1 MMSIAGESV
10 MERYHNI
17 VKIEKIK
24 KCLEQGELN
33 NALDVAQT
41 INRKK
46 VKNTSDLSVLAEVF
60 FQNNCYDIAREIFL
74 SIYSKNKAR
83 RILAQIV
90 HLSIKLN
97 DVVNAEKYLEEFKEI
112 APKDLYCHIFR
123 YNIDKMAGKDID
135 VLIADLEALK
145 KDSYMENWAYEL
157 AKLYHKAGAKD
168 KCIDE
173 CSNLILWFGNGVYVE
188 KAKVLKAYY
197 MGDIDLSEIE
207 GKEEKFDEEQIA
219 EQIQNILSEYKAK
232 EKAREKE
239 EIKESHSVPEDDLNE
254 DLEELDE
261 KEEYINSY
269 SDEIVEDI
277 HELEKNEDTY
287 GVAQAKEDHEAKMN
301 NDALDAPFD
310 YGNKDDVEEHND
322 ADEIVLKKSEIEA
335 MKKSL
340 LKHVNSLES
349 GALSELDSTLQ
360 QGDLSNDERLC
371 DTMDTMIEEVN
382 EPEYLTESIVE
393 FYKLP
398 DLNQRNPFIDQL
410 EELNALFCEK
420 EIDMEELLG
429 NYIRIAP
436 TGNQIL
442 KSLQEIVKDEFL
454 NANFIITG
462 SNASGKTHLAK
473 LILKTMRRMNSSI
486 SSKLALIDAD
496 RLNRI
501 DWDEK
506 KSQLVHCTLIIEHA
520 ANLNTNSIEH
530 LIDMNKSHANTLF
543 IYIEDTDVNINSLLE
558 TNSEFKKIF
567 KYRIELPDYT
577 LEDYMGYAY
586 HYLNERE
593 YEIEEKVFSFLK
605 DKIEKQML
613 NRKEFSLKELFA
625 IMQQVIKNAETR
637 SAQQLLYQAQ
647 SGNFKGTDL
656 LIIKEQDIDN
666 I

>member
-1 MMSIAGESV
+1 MVSIAGESV

-24 KCLEQGELN
+24 KCLEQGDIK

-46 VKNTSDLSVLAEVF
+46 VKNTSDLSTLAEVF
-60 FQNNCYDIAREIFL
+60 FQNDCYDIAREIFL

-97 DVVNAEKYLEEFKEI
+97 DVENAEKYLEEFKEV

-145 KDSYMENWAYEL
+145 NDSYMENWAYEL

-197 MGDIDLSEIE
+197 LGDIDLSEIE
-207 GKEEKFDEEQIA
+207 EKKEEFNEEQIA
-219 EQIQNILSEYKAK
+219 KQIQSILSEYKAK
-232 EKAREKE
+232 ENAREKD
-239 EIKESHSVPEDDLNE
+239 EIIENHSVHEDGLKE
-254 DLEELDE
+254 GLEELD
-261 KEEYINSY
+261 KEEEFNNS
-269 SDEIVEDI
+269 SSEEVVDNEDK
-277 HELEKNEDTY
+277 LEKSEDTY
-287 GVAQAKEDHEAKMN
+287 KVELTKESQEVETVKDTLDTIFDDAKE
-301 NDALDAPFD
+301 
-310 YGNKDDVEEHND
+310 DVEEHND
-322 ADEIVLKKSEIEA
+322 IDEIVLKKSEIEA

-349 GALSELDSTLQ
+349 GALSELDSSLEPE
-360 QGDLSNDERLC
+360 DLSNDELIN
-371 DTMDTMIEEVN
+371 DSMDTVVEEVN
-382 EPEYLTESIVE
+382 EPDYLGESMVE
-393 FYKLP
+393 LYKLP

-410 EELNALFCEK
+410 EELNALICEK
-420 EIDMEELLG
+420 EIDIEELLG

-436 TGNQIL
+436 AGNQIL
-442 KSLQEIVKDEFL
+442 QSLQEIVKDEFL

-473 LILKTMRRMNSSI
+473 LILKLMRRMNSSI
-486 SSKLALIDAD
+486 SSKLAIIDAD
-496 RLNRI
+496 RLNQI

-520 ANLNTNSIEH
+520 ANLNANSVEN
-530 LIDMNKSHANTLF
+530 LIDMHKSHTNTLF
-543 IYIEDTDVNINSLLE
+543 IYIEDSNNNINSLLE

-577 LEDYMGYAY
+577 VEDYMGFVY
-586 HYLNERE
+586 HYLTERE
-593 YEIEEKVFSFLK
+593 YEIEENAFTFLR
-605 DKIEKQML
+605 DKIEEQMMKQ
-613 NRKEFSLKELFA
+613 EEYSLTKLFA
-625 IMQQVIKNAETR
+625 IMQQVIKNAENR
-637 SAQQLLYQAQ
+637 SAKQLLYHAQ

-656 LIIKEQDIDN
+656 LIIKEQDIDS

>member
-1 MMSIAGESV
+1 MVSVAGESV

-24 KCLEQGELN
+24 KCLEQGEVK

-60 FQNNCYDIAREIFL
+60 FQNDCYDIAREIFL

-97 DVVNAEKYLEEFKEI
+97 DVENAEKYLEEFKVV

-197 MGDIDLSEIE
+197 LGDIDLSEIE
-207 GKEEKFDEEQIA
+207 EKKEEFDEEQIA
-219 EQIQNILSEYKAK
+219 KQIQNILSEYEAKEKAK
-232 EKAREKE
+232 EKD
-239 EIKESHSVPEDDLNE
+239 ESIENYSVHEDGLKKG
-254 DLEELDE
+254 LEELSEDE
-261 KEEYINSY
+261 EFINSL
-269 SDEIVEDI
+269 SEEIVEED
-277 HELEKNEDTY
+277 HELEKSEDTY
-287 GVAQAKEDHEAKMN
+287 KVEQTNEFLEVEGIK
-301 NDALDAPFD
+301 DALDTTFD
-310 YGNKDDVEEHND
+310 IVKEDVKQHND
-322 ADEIVLKKSEIEA
+322 IDEIVLKKSEIEA

-340 LKHVNSLES
+340 LKHANSFEA
-349 GALSELDSTLQ
+349 GALSEFDSTFQ
-360 QGDLSNDERLC
+360 QGELSNDERLG
-371 DTMDTMIEEVN
+371 DTMDIMIEEVN
-382 EPEYLTESIVE
+382 GPDYISESIGQ

-410 EELNALFCEK
+410 EELNALICEK
-420 EIDMEELLG
+420 EIDIEELLG

-436 TGNQIL
+436 AGNQIMQ
-442 KSLQEIVKDEFL
+442 SLQEIVKDEFL

-462 SNASGKTHLAK
+462 PNTSGKTHLAK
-473 LILKTMRRMNSSI
+473 LILKIMRRMNSSI
-486 SSKLALIDAD
+486 SSKLALIDAN
-496 RLNRI
+496 RLNQI
-501 DWDEK
+501 DWGEK

-520 ANLNTNSIEH
+520 GNLNSNSIEN
-530 LIDMNKSHANTLF
+530 LIDMHKSHANTLF
-543 IYIEDTDVNINSLLE
+543 IYIEDTDNNINSLLE

-577 LEDYMGYAY
+577 VDDYMGFAY
-586 HYLNERE
+586 HYLTERE
-593 YEIEEKVFSFLK
+593 YEIEENAYFYLR
-605 DKIEKQML
+605 DKIEEQMM
-613 NRKEFSLKELFA
+613 NQKKYSLTKLFE
-625 IMQQVIKNAETR
+625 IMQQVIKNAENR
-637 SAQQLLYQAQ
+637 SAKQLLYHAQ

-656 LIIKEQDIDN
+656 LIIKEQDIDS